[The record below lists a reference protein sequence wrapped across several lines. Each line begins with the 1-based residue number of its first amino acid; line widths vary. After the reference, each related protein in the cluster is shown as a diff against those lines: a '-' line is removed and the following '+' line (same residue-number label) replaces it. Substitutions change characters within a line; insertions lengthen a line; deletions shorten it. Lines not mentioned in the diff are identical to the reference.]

1 MDSWLHEKMQKS
13 FDGVGVGSIQQTCL
27 QFPETGF
34 SFQETKSQSRKL
46 LSCSSV
52 MDLVVSDEIHPLD

>member
-1 MDSWLHEKMQKS
+1 MQKS